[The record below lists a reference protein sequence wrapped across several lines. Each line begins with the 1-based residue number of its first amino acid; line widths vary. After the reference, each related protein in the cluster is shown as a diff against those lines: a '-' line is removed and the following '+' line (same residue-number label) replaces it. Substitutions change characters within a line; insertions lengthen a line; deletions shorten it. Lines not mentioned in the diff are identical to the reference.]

1 MKNVLGLEKAM
12 RIVES
17 ACENGEITIIG
28 HGSLP
33 TAEEMLAKC
42 VDFINKKYGGD
53 ILNDVIGKALE
64 KHKAEEV
71 EDVDEEEKLQISDL
85 DVDES
90 TAEVLEDWEYL
101 NENAKED
108 IAVAVR
114 EFYDG
119 LRGTPFSEYDLE
131 VVKTEL
137 KDALSEVCGYLSE
150 DALVDMADSIVESV
164 DWDIS
169 WE

>member
-1 MKNVLGLEKAM
+1 MKNVAGLERAM

-53 ILNDVIGKALE
+53 ILNEVVGKALE
-64 KHKAEEV
+64 KQKAEEA
-71 EDVDEEEKLQISDL
+71 DEEEEAKLQISDL
-85 DVDES
+85 DLDEVI
-90 TAEVLEDWEYL
+90 AEVLGDWEYL
-101 NENAKED
+101 NERAKED

-131 VVKTEL
+131 IVKTQL
-137 KDALSEVCGYLSE
+137 KDALSEVCEYLTE
-150 DALVDMADSIVESV
+150 DTLADMADSIVDAA
-164 DWDIS
+164 DWNTS